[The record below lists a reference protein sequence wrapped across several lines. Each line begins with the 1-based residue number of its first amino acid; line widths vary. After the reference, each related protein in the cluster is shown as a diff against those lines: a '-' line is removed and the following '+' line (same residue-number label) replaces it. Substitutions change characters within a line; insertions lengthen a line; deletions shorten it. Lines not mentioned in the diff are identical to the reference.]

1 LEDAREKIEE
11 WRQDYNANR
20 PHSSLGNVSPEELAA
35 LDSTLETDLIQAHET
50 NKKDLQNFRL
60 T

>member
-1 LEDAREKIEE
+1 MEE

-20 PHSSLGNVSPEELAA
+20 PHSSLGNVSPEEFAA
-35 LDSTLETDLIQAHET
+35 IDRPIETGLTRAPET
-50 NKKDLQNFRL
+50 VKNDLQNFRL